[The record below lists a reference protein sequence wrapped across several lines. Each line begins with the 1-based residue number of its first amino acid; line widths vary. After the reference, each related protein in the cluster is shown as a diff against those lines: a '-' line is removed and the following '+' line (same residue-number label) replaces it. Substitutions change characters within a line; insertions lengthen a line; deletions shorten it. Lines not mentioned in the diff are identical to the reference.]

1 MREKTEILPDQ
12 PIPILSDF
20 RPIALLRI
28 LSKILERLIHNQI
41 YDYLETRKLLDPY
54 QCGYRKGHSTQSAFI
69 KLSDD
74 IRVGMERKHVTML
87 LLFDFSKAFD
97 TLCHVTLLT

>member
-1 MREKTEILPDQ
+1 M
-12 PIPILSDF
+12 LS
-20 RPIALLRI
+20 RSISLYAT
-28 LSKILERLIHNQI
+28 KILERLIHNQI

-54 QCGYRKGHSTQSAFI
+54 QSGYRKGHSTQSAPI

-87 LLFDFSKAFD
+87 LLFGFSKAFD
-97 TLCHVTLLT
+97 TVCHVDTCLHFCENCIMQVFLVQL